1 MSITLIRDVFQN
13 LTTYDSWS
21 LQLLQIKNSKRNGTT
36 YFSREISLSPPDAL
50 TKFVREIS
58 ESYCSNENG
67 IDNKYESISDYDG
80 SANAK
85 IIYKLS
91 YENDLIANDYQKLI
105 NIIANPDA
113 EVDPLKFNAQA
124 YILKGMICLYGS
136 KKSVKLVSMQNPVT
150 SLRHKYLCS
159 NGKFTEISDK
169 VISLRSTIDV
179 VILDNTVYLL
189 TLAGEK
195 LFNMERAYKSVCQ
208 NKIEIILNANIVN
221 NSDLFSK
228 IASSSHNPRKFIS
241 FNESHLQMLNDADNR
256 RKLSKKFNIPLDGDK
271 FDVSKNGAAD
281 KLVKLLCDRG
291 MVDPFDETP
300 MEVSSSKKWE

>member
-1 MSITLIRDVFQN
+1 MSITLIKDVFQK

-21 LQLLQIKNSKRNGTT
+21 LQLLQIKNSKRSGTT
-36 YFSREISLSPPDAL
+36 HFSREISLSPSDAL

-85 IIYKLS
+85 NIYKLS
-91 YENDLIANDYQKLI
+91 AENVLIANEYQKLI
-105 NIIANPDA
+105 NTIAKPDA

-136 KKSVKLVSMQNPVT
+136 KKSVKLVSMQNPIT

-169 VISLRSTIDV
+169 VISLRTTIDV
-179 VILDNTVYLL
+179 VILDKTVYLL

-195 LFNMERAYKSVCQ
+195 LFNMERAYKSVCK
-208 NKIEIILNANIVN
+208 NKIAKILNANIVN

-228 IASSSHNPRKFIS
+228 IATSSHNPRKFIS
-241 FNESHLQMLNDADNR
+241 FNETHLQMLYDADNR

-271 FDVSKNGAAD
+271 FDVSKSGVAD

-300 MEVSSSKKWE
+300 KEVSSSKKWE

>member
-36 YFSREISLSPPDAL
+36 YFSREISLSPSDAL

-113 EVDPLKFNAQA
+113 EVDPLKFNTTT
-124 YILKGMICLYGS
+124 
-136 KKSVKLVSMQNPVT
+136 KS
-150 SLRHKYLCS
+150 R
-159 NGKFTEISDK
+159 
-169 VISLRSTIDV
+169 
-179 VILDNTVYLL
+179 
-189 TLAGEK
+189 
-195 LFNMERAYKSVCQ
+195 
-208 NKIEIILNANIVN
+208 
-221 NSDLFSK
+221 
-228 IASSSHNPRKFIS
+228 
-241 FNESHLQMLNDADNR
+241 
-256 RKLSKKFNIPLDGDK
+256 
-271 FDVSKNGAAD
+271 
-281 KLVKLLCDRG
+281 
-291 MVDPFDETP
+291 
-300 MEVSSSKKWE
+300 